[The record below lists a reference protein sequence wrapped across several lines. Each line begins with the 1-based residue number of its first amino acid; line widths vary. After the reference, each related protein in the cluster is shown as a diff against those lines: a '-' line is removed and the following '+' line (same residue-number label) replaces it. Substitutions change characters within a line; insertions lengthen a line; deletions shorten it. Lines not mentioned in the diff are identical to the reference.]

1 MALSRSLLSESDL
14 QAKLSALP
22 KWSVVEGKLHR
33 EYRFT
38 DFVTAFAFM
47 TQAAIEAEKLDHHPN
62 WSNVYSRV
70 EVTLWTHD
78 AGGLTALDLA
88 LAEAM
93 ERRAGP
99 LVG

>member
-38 DFVTAFAFM
+38 DFVEAFAFM

-62 WSNVYSRV
+62 WSNVYNRV

-78 AGGLTALDLA
+78 AGGLSAYDVA